1 MYYNKGLISGRLTAD
16 PELKTTPSGLSVA
29 TITVAV
35 NRQKQKDKEQET
47 DFINC
52 VLWRQRADFVNQ
64 WFKKGDWI
72 FVEGSITVRSYNDK
86 DGNKRYVTELVA
98 TDARFVGSKKDG
110 GSGSGGSAPN
120 VGYTPPPAEDFHEI
134 GDDDEL
140 PF

>member
-16 PELKTTPSGLSVA
+16 PELKTTPSGVSVT

-52 VLWRQRADFVNQ
+52 VLWRQKAEFVSQ

-72 FVEGSITVRSYNDK
+72 FVEGAITVRSYDK
-86 DGNKRYVTELVA
+86 DGSKRYVTELVA
-98 TDARFVGSKKDG
+98 TDARFVGSKKD
-110 GSGSGGSAPN
+110 SGSGTGGANPN
-120 VGYTPPPAEDFHEI
+120 VGYSQPSDDGFQEI